1 MYSMK
6 GNTIV
11 MKVSRMTEEKIR
23 KEVIE
28 DQKLTIPKIDIY
40 KKRFRSVVLRSS
52 TFPVSVFYEC
62 NTESK
67 NHILIGFNAT
77 KRGQHSNPNIG
88 MLCIYKRR
96 EGKYAAVWTYTGRI
110 IIFAPH
116 FFQRYEERVL
126 NECNLSR
133 EEVIKK
139 YFISNWAQVG
149 VEINDE
155 IESVFHCFEG
165 HYNDEVVS
173 LVFATAD
180 GYCFGEN
187 HDKVSIIKTI
197 ITEDMLSERQKKLFP
212 AIRDLLAQTSKKIYG
227 QSWTLPEVNKK

>member
-1 MYSMK
+1 M
-6 GNTIV
+6 IV
-11 MKVSRMTEEKIR
+11 PKMTEHQIR
-23 KEVIE
+23 IEVIE
-28 DQKLTIPKIDIY
+28 DQKRTIPKLDFY
-40 KKRFRSVVLRSS
+40 KKKFRTLVLHSS
-52 TFPVSVFYEC
+52 SFPVSVYYEC
-62 NTESK
+62 KTESK
-67 NHILIGFNAT
+67 NQILIGFCAT
-77 KRGQHSNPNIG
+77 KRGQHSNPNVG
-88 MLCIYKRR
+88 MLCIYKRH

-116 FFQRYEERVL
+116 FFQRYKERVL
-126 NECNLSR
+126 KVDNLSQ

-139 YFISNWAQVG
+139 YFISNWAQAG

-165 HYNDEVVS
+165 HFNDEVIS
-173 LVFATAD
+173 LVFAIAD

-212 AIRDLLAQTSKKIYG
+212 AIRDLLAQEGVKIYG
-227 QSWTLPEVNKK
+227 KKWTLPKVDNK